1 MADVNDK
8 TISVLNDLI
17 ETCRDGEN
25 GFRSAAEGVSD
36 PNLKAL
42 FNRYSAQ
49 RGEFA
54 SELQALVT
62 GLGGKAEKSGS
73 VAGAVH
79 RGWMGIKAAVTGH
92 DTANIISEA
101 ERGEDV
107 AKASYQK
114 ALQEYMSPEI
124 RSVIHR
130 QYSAILEAHDE
141 VRRLEI
147 QSRS

>member
-1 MADVNDK
+1 MANVNDK

-25 GFRSAAEGVSD
+25 GFRSAAEGVKD

-54 SELQALVT
+54 SELQALVA
-62 GLGGKAEKSGS
+62 GLGGDAQSTGS
-73 VAGAVH
+73 VAGAAH
-79 RGWMGIKAAVTGH
+79 RGWINIKSAVTGRNE
-92 DTANIISEA
+92 AAVVSEA

-124 RSVIHR
+124 RAVISR
-130 QYSAILEAHDE
+130 QYSAVLEAHDE

-147 QSRS
+147 QTHS

>member
-1 MADVNDK
+1 MANVNDK

-17 ETCRDGEN
+17 ETCRDGEQ
-25 GFRSAAEGVSD
+25 GFRTAADGVND

-54 SELQALVT
+54 SELQALVS
-62 GLGGKAEKSGS
+62 GLGGSPSTAGS
-73 VAGAVH
+73 AAGAVH
-79 RGWMGIKAAVTGH
+79 RGWINIKQAVTGK
-92 DTANIISEA
+92 DMRSVISEA
-101 ERGEDV
+101 ERGEDM
-107 AKASYQK
+107 AKESYQK

-124 RSVIHR
+124 RSVIQR
-130 QYSAILEAHDE
+130 QYSAVLEAHDE

-147 QSRS
+147 QTQA